1 MGGDRSVATLQ
12 PVIDAIGVLRDYVE
26 AIKPLPLSA
35 AIGCQLLK
43 VGCTS
48 RAWRNVLAASYPT
61 ANVRWRSIYAAYLAG
76 AGINAIFPAR
86 LGDLARLIIARK
98 AIPSS
103 TYATVLSSTF
113 VLAIIDAAAAICLF
127 AWAISNDVLPGLDVL
142 RSLPSFDHHWFIA
155 HARLTAGLAAGLV
168 AAIVIPFLIA
178 RARLRD
184 LSAHVAQGFL
194 ILHTPWRYLRQVGT
208 WQIAS
213 WGLRLA
219 TVWFFLA
226 AFGIQQTVHNM
237 LVVQA
242 TATLATLAPIS
253 PGGIGTSQALL
264 LYTLRGQATR
274 TALLAF
280 SVGMEITLTTVDLV
294 VGFIAIVITFRTIR
308 FRSHI
313 QREPDEETPTITR
326 PDSP

>member
-1 MGGDRSVATLQ
+1 MATLQ
-12 PVIDAIGVLRDYVE
+12 PVFDAIGVFGDYLV
-26 AIKPLPLSA
+26 AIKPLPLAA

-86 LGDLARLIIARK
+86 LGDLARLVIARNS
-98 AIPSS
+98 IPRS
-103 TYATVLSSTF
+103 TYATVFSSTF
-113 VLAIIDAAAAICLF
+113 VLAIIDATAAICLF
-127 AWAISNDVLPGLDVL
+127 VWAVTNDVVPGLDVL
-142 RSLPSFDHHWFIA
+142 RSLPSIDFHSFIV
-155 HARLTAGLAAGLV
+155 HGRLTAGLAAGLIV
-168 AAIVIPFLIA
+168 ALAVLLLVA
-178 RARLRD
+178 RARLRN

-194 ILHTPWRYLRQVGT
+194 ILHTPTRYVRRVAT

-226 AFGIQQTVHNM
+226 AFGIDQTVHNT
-237 LVVQA
+237 LAVQA

-280 SVGMEITLTTVDLV
+280 SVGMEITLTAVSLI
-294 VGFIAIVITFRTIR
+294 VGFIAILLTFRTIR

-313 QREPDEETPTITR
+313 RREPDDDMHNR
-326 PDSP
+326 SL